1 MFCVIV
7 CCFIRLAELST
18 GPPLLAEP
26 CGGFVVQW
34 IVQRSFLREKI
45 VQSIV
50 HLLFTYCTMALPQH
64 KTTLS
69 ILRSIL
75 GPGAGGEVRFANKIG
90 RSTSWLRKACCGQI
104 PLMREAAL
112 SIFYETGISLKWL
125 MDGDTAKPPVD
136 HDGKPYTVEIY
147 ALHRSVQREG
157 FNHEDAD
164 ISQTEMVGNLHQLVG
179 SYCMARSKN
188 RGGFF
193 TFKLGEF
200 VDQISKEFGN
210 VQTTK
215 NKTAARIAEDLKRLV
230 ESPPGAASYTLKP
243 RKPRPSRRLRKPSA

>member
-1 MFCVIV
+1 
-7 CCFIRLAELST
+7 
-18 GPPLLAEP
+18 
-26 CGGFVVQW
+26 VQQ
-34 IVQRSFLREKI
+34 IVQRSFLREDF

-75 GPGAGGEVRFANKIG
+75 GPGAGGEVRFADKIG

-112 SIFYETGISLKWL
+112 SIVYETGIGLKWL

-136 HDGKPYTVEIY
+136 ADGKPYTVESY
-147 ALHRSVQREG
+147 ARHRSVQREG
-157 FNHEDAD
+157 FDHEDAS
-164 ISQTEMVGNLHQLVG
+164 ISEAEMVGIFDQLVG

-200 VDQISKEFGN
+200 ADQISKEFG
-210 VQTTK
+210 TA
-215 NKTAARIAEDLKRLV
+215 KTAKNPAAAYIVENLKRLV
-230 ESPPGAASYTLKP
+230 ENPAPRGSYTLKP
-243 RKPRPSRRLRKPSA
+243 RKPRPSRRKRA